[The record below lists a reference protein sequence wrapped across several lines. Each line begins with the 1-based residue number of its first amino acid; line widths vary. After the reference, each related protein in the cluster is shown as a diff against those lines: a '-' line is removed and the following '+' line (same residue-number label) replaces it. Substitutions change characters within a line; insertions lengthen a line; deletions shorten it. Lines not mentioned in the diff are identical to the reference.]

1 MINLLS
7 TPLVRMIV
15 VCCCLQ
21 MTLMSTEAAAQ
32 ERLQL
37 SATSQQGAVATYSE
51 PLDVQRHTLWG
62 DRRAALDLRTLRIAG
77 SVRNSADAPMRLVVF
92 AVADDTYR
100 QLARRTAGTSLPAD
114 RGFLALFS
122 FEVRGGAAVDLRDYA
137 PRDPAAL
144 QRMMS
149 AGPVRFGMLA
159 GNANGERAVR
169 IEVSSSGEAY
179 RAGARGP
186 CIRASKGPGST
197 CAPSLVPVR
206 SR

>member
-1 MINLLS
+1 
-7 TPLVRMIV
+7 
-15 VCCCLQ
+15 
-21 MTLMSTEAAAQ
+21 
-32 ERLQL
+32 
-37 SATSQQGAVATYSE
+37 
-51 PLDVQRHTLWG
+51 
-62 DRRAALDLRTLRIAG
+62 
-77 SVRNSADAPMRLVVF
+77 VF
-92 AVADDTYR
+92 AVPDDTYR

-122 FEVRGGAAVDLRDYA
+122 FEVRGGAAVVDLRDYA

-179 RAGARGP
+179 RAGARGHVSERP
-186 CIRASKGPGST
+186 RGLDRPARPLSY
-197 CAPSLVPVR
+197 R
-206 SR
+206 